1 MTNFQWN
8 KQLPI
13 NEYAKLADQFMP
25 TNFTPAS
32 WAALAKA
39 AGMQYLALTSRHH
52 DGFALFDM
60 SFLTHRSTSVVERR
74 QVQMPTGLVPADA
87 RPALEPSLKRE
98 IVTLQAPLKHRVCQH
113 ALPARYTQ

>member
-8 KQLPI
+8 EQMPI
-13 NEYAKLADQFMP
+13 NEYAKLADQFTP
-25 TNFTPAS
+25 TIFTPAS

-39 AGMQYLALTSRHH
+39 AGLKYMVLTSRHH

-60 SFLTHRSTSVVERR
+60 SFLTHRSASVVERR
-74 QVQMPTGLVPADA
+74 QVQMHAGLVPADA
-87 RPALEPSLKRE
+87 RPALEASLKRE
-98 IVTLQAPLKHRVCQH
+98 IVTLQAPLKHRACQH